1 MKIVIFGLTISSSWG
16 NGHAT
21 TWRGLLRE
29 LIGRGH
35 DVVFYERDV
44 PYYAAHRDM
53 HELPGGRLALYSE
66 WSDMSAAATRDI
78 ADADV
83 AIVTSYCPDAIAAS
97 ELVCNS
103 GALRVFYDMDTPV
116 TFSHL
121 RSGRAVTYIP
131 KRGLRDFD
139 LALSFTG
146 GAALTALEQEL
157 GAPEAAPLY
166 GSVDPL
172 LHHPVGPD
180 DRYRST
186 LSYLGTY
193 AADRQPGVDSFF
205 IRPAMRLPHE
215 RFLLAG
221 AQYPPD
227 FGWTPNIHFVPHL
240 APAEHPAFYCSS
252 RLTLNVTRAA
262 MREMGWCPSGRLFEA
277 ASCGTPLIS
286 DDWQGIED
294 FFTPREEILIVRNT
308 DDVIAAMELTDAEL
322 HRIATAARERILAEN
337 TAAARALDFERAIE
351 HARKAERAAA

>member
-29 LIGRGH
+29 LISRGH

-53 HELPGGRLALYSE
+53 HDLPGGRLALYGD
-66 WSDMSAAATRDI
+66 WADALPAATRDVS
-78 ADADV
+78 DADV
-83 AIVTSYCPDAIAAS
+83 AIVTSYCADAIAAS
-97 ELVCNS
+97 ELVCDSN
-103 GALRVFYDMDTPV
+103 AVRIFYDMDTPV
-116 TFSHL
+116 TLSHL
-121 RSGRAVTYIP
+121 RSGRAVSYISE
-131 KRGLRDFD
+131 RGLRDFD

-146 GAALTALEQEL
+146 GAALTALEAEL
-157 GAPEAAPLY
+157 GAPQALPLY
-166 GSVDPL
+166 GSVDPQ
-172 LHHPVGPD
+172 LHHPIAPLEQ
-180 DRYRST
+180 YRSA

-193 AADRQPGVDSFF
+193 AADRQPALESFF
-205 IRPAMRLPHE
+205 IQSAKRLASE

-227 FGWTPNIHFVPHL
+227 FGWTPNMHFLPHL

-262 MREMGWCPSGRLFEA
+262 MRDMGWCPSGRLFEA
-277 ASCGTPLIS
+277 AACGTPVIS
-286 DDWQGIED
+286 DDWQGLED
-294 FFTPREEILIVRNT
+294 FFTPGEEILIVRNT
-308 DDVIAAMELTDAEL
+308 DDAVAAMQLSDPELQRIAA
-322 HRIATAARERILAEN
+322 AARERTLSEN

-351 HARKAERAAA
+351 HARKAEPAAA

>member
-53 HELPGGRLALYSE
+53 HELPGGGLQLYGE
-66 WSDMSAAATRDI
+66 WSGVSAAATRNV

-146 GAALTALEQEL
+146 GGAPAALLQEN
-157 GAPEAAPLY
+157 GAPGGAAVY
-166 GSVDPL
+166 GSGD
-172 LHHPVGPD
+172 
-180 DRYRST
+180 
-186 LSYLGTY
+186 
-193 AADRQPGVDSFF
+193 
-205 IRPAMRLPHE
+205 
-215 RFLLAG
+215 
-221 AQYPPD
+221 
-227 FGWTPNIHFVPHL
+227 
-240 APAEHPAFYCSS
+240 
-252 RLTLNVTRAA
+252 
-262 MREMGWCPSGRLFEA
+262 
-277 ASCGTPLIS
+277 
-286 DDWQGIED
+286 
-294 FFTPREEILIVRNT
+294 
-308 DDVIAAMELTDAEL
+308 
-322 HRIATAARERILAEN
+322 
-337 TAAARALDFERAIE
+337 
-351 HARKAERAAA
+351 